1 MQEGKLKNAIAGL
14 GSTIK
19 ARGGEAWGGYK
30 SLLSGNRRGA
40 LIGLGIAAGYGAYSE
55 GPSIIGSS
63 VVLGPALMGIG
74 AALSAGGG
82 LSMMKGKGAQAAA
95 AYRMMSKAPTD
106 WKGEAGAAYRS
117 KFQAEAVNNPF
128 MKGFGGVSAD
138 IGNQSYLARTLPNT
152 DYASIAGKAMAGIEG
167 QVPMS
172 MQYAAIAAEMNMVPG
187 EDAIVTLGQLAQEKQ
202 LGGFASKFSTPEAI
216 MAKVNESPEFAR
228 QFTERISDFEGVTD
242 ISTKTGIKPA
252 GKARHIGL
260 TRGAIIERLTEQGQ
274 GVLAGEIAGIDRGV
288 RITAIGTGAGDTISA
303 IQYEVGGQTFRA
315 PVVGPDGVVKAGLF
329 GKNTNVAR
337 RQIFIGSL
345 EGMAAGGKPE
355 VMAMDVAVAKTLRMY
370 HGAASEIEGGR
381 RMLANYLADIS
392 NLPIRGLPAGI
403 GISKEMGRAMSW
415 SSPYRGDRVGIPTS
429 ANVAIRSMD
438 AQLSMPGR
446 SLRRL
451 FNLEGFMDKDIVSAD
466 TLLSLRAGGL
476 APLGSEG
483 ASRTNTFVNIN
494 EMAKMFPGSYMTPM
508 DKAARGIRDYTK
520 PYYITGGGTIQ
531 RRPFASIT
539 MNRTLGTSQG
549 MAIHYNAIFES
560 EAQFLSEMLNT
571 GKSAGVNITPKA
583 NKMIEG
589 IMGKSMS
596 TAELRE
602 LRGGLQQI
610 ANMREGQFAAAIP
623 KGVIMRTDVEKVVY
637 TVPEDIAGL
646 KRGQAMPS
654 NRPIGFDAANRP
666 VDHTYRRLG
675 GGTARFTSITPLQ
688 EGTRTAYLIR
698 WSEEQAASNVKW
710 GSDVGKMFA
719 LNMKESQT
727 PLVMRFI
734 NKLRRNQQLGE
745 RLYGNQSYAPL
756 IGSVDNAVEAF
767 TLAGTFGKVQ
777 GGPEILS
784 SAIAES
790 YMPSMSSYGKK
801 QYRKLLRINHMSLQ
815 RGGGII
821 SNFGGPAD
829 IERAHTALIGFAE
842 RLVAAPQTFGLRA
855 DLFSRGNRTVMDAS
869 GKVIKPS
876 AVSRILMQGGILSEA
891 MAWDALN
898 INVPKNVPIST
909 NQLSILNQYG
919 MTASTDEL
927 LGRRK
932 LSGDAKA
939 TEAYKLALSK
949 YVRPGSRMASNMP
962 VIGLEE
968 WPLSLGAADWRSSG
982 RVQENFL
989 INLEVAGSE
998 MKGSAL
1004 RRALGIS
1011 NLHIPV
1017 PGVNTDFWHA
1027 KYRTATGA
1035 YASSEAWT
1043 SPLQNFLKSVDEMH
1057 RNVKGVDSSKAAR
1070 GYLSQYLRAIR
1081 TTDANLTVGRGGTI
1095 YDAGASIA
1103 GRMSFRDYGTL
1114 YKGHA
1119 RFGGRAAGFLVGIN
1133 PKDFVRLAGS
1143 ADYAEALF
1151 TRFPATTVDPVYMIS
1166 DESVAL
1172 GEMAMDESR
1181 RAKMG
1186 ADFDGDTGYASI
1198 VKSKGATAEVRGIVE
1213 GGTAARAYD
1222 EAQNARMLLGGVADD
1237 LTLLG
1242 EASKRSGRSAFSNIA
1257 ESVTERFSKFTG
1269 IMRQTEGQLL
1279 AKSYTQYIGRF
1290 SNLANEYI
1298 MAGTAMDA
1306 KAQVARSQLLRDIQ
1320 QAAIDFGR
1328 VSKGKVDPR
1337 IISGW
1342 LAESILLAASDNI
1355 PKANELFA
1363 HVMEKLHVG
1372 EGLDAN
1378 LEILRSTYKGD
1389 AARIAGLETLANEL
1403 AEARTGFF
1411 NPMRGNLEMQ
1421 QEFGRMAE
1429 AQSLLQRRIYTSAG
1443 VETGSLQEV
1452 SEAITGMKTHLD
1464 AQAALAEQGVP
1475 SIGRASAG
1483 ESGARLTAWNR
1494 VQSAAKGTKHIL
1506 GDVWKSAKASPHF
1519 GTARAGLIATG
1530 GLMVANWMFNSASDV
1545 QPPAYEGRQR
1555 SLQQSPDVA
1564 MAGMNGAPMP
1574 GSAYGHAHRGGEM
1587 RNPRRTNK
1595 PPVPTNTIPRRYYV
1609 NQTNRVPRIRF
1620 NGSGDPFD
1628 RNQLAVDT
1636 AAHLQRM
1643 TGGNANINVVHDA
1656 TSRRITELQFEDNMR
1671 EDLRGGR

>member
-1 MQEGKLKNAIAGL
+1 MPEGKLKNAIAGL

-19 ARGGEAWGGYK
+19 ARGGEAWGSYK
-30 SLLSGNRRGA
+30 GLLSGNRRGA
-40 LIGLGIAAGYGAYSE
+40 MIGLGVAAGYGAYSE

-82 LSMMKGKGAQAAA
+82 VGMLRGKGAQAAA

-106 WKGEAGAAYRS
+106 WKGDAGAAYRS
-117 KFQAEAVNNPF
+117 KFQAEVATNPF

-138 IGNQSYLARTLPNT
+138 MGNQGYLARTLPNT
-152 DYASIAGKAMAGIEG
+152 DYAGIASKALAGVTGE
-167 QVPMS
+167 VPMS

-187 EDAIVTLGQLAQEKQ
+187 EDAIVTLGQLAQDKQ
-202 LGGFASKFSTPEAI
+202 LGGFAGKFSTKEAI
-216 MAKVNESPEFAR
+216 MSRIDESPEFAR
-228 QFTERISDFEGVTD
+228 QFTGRMDDFEGVTGF
-242 ISTKTGIKPA
+242 STMTGIKPA

-260 TRGAIIERLTEQGQ
+260 TRGSLIEKLTAQGH
-274 GVLAGEIAGIDRGV
+274 GALAGEIAGIDRGV
-288 RITAIGTGAGDTISA
+288 RITGIGTSAGDAISA

-345 EGMAAGGKPE
+345 EGMAAGGRPQ
-355 VMAMDVAVAKTLRMY
+355 VVAMDVAVAKTLRTY
-370 HGAASEIEGGR
+370 HAAAGEVEGGR
-381 RMLANYLADIS
+381 RMLANYLADMA
-392 NLPIRGLPAGI
+392 NLPIRGLPAGM
-403 GISKEMGRAMSW
+403 GISKDMGRAMSW
-415 SSPYRGDRVGIPTS
+415 SSPYRGDRIGVPTS

-446 SLRRL
+446 GLRRL
-451 FNLEGFMDKDIVSAD
+451 LNLEGFMDKDIVSAD
-466 TLLSLRAGGL
+466 TILALRAGGL

-483 ASRTNTFVNIN
+483 AVRTNTFVNIN
-494 EMAKMFPGSYMTPM
+494 EMASMFPGSYMTPM
-508 DKAARGIRDYTK
+508 DKAARGPRDYGK
-520 PYYITGGGTIQ
+520 PYYVTGGGGLQ
-531 RRPFASIT
+531 RRPFASRT
-539 MNRTLGTSQG
+539 MNKKLGTSQG
-549 MAIHYNAIFES
+549 MAMHYNAIFES

-589 IMGKSMS
+589 IMGQSMS
-596 TAELRE
+596 TSELRE
-602 LRGGLQQI
+602 LRGGLQQL
-610 ANMREGQFAAAIP
+610 ANMREGQFATAIP
-623 KGVIMRTDVEKVVY
+623 EGVMMRTDVEKVVY

-756 IGSVDNAVEAF
+756 IGGVDNVVEAF
-767 TLAGTFGKVQ
+767 TLAGTFGKMQ
-777 GGPEILS
+777 GGPQILS
-784 SAIAES
+784 ATIAES

-801 QYRKLLRINHMSLQ
+801 QYRKLLRVNHMSLQ

-821 SNFGGPAD
+821 SNFRNTGD
-829 IERAHTALIGFAE
+829 LERAHAALTGFAE
-842 RLVAAPQTFGLRA
+842 RLVAAPQAFGLRA
-855 DLFSRGNRTVMDAS
+855 DLFTRGNRTVMDAS
-869 GKVIKPS
+869 GKVVRPS
-876 AVSRILMQGGILSEA
+876 AASRILMQGGILSEA

-919 MTASTDEL
+919 MTSSTSEL

-932 LSGDAKA
+932 LAGDAKA
-939 TEAYKLALSK
+939 TEAYKIALGQ
-949 YVRPGSRMASNMP
+949 YVRRGSRMASNMP
-962 VIGLEE
+962 VIGIEE
-968 WPLSLGAADWRSSG
+968 WPMALGAADWRTSG

-989 INLEVAGSE
+989 INLEVAGSQ
-998 MKGSAL
+998 MTGRAL
-1004 RRALGIS
+1004 RRELGIS

-1027 KYRTATGA
+1027 QYRTATGT

-1057 RNVKGVDSSKAAR
+1057 GGVDSAPAAR
-1070 GYLSQYLRAIR
+1070 RYLSQYLRAIR
-1081 TTDANLTVGRGGTI
+1081 ATDANLTVGRGGAV

-1114 YKGHA
+1114 YKGHS
-1119 RFGGRAAGFLVGIN
+1119 RLGGRTAGFLVGIN
-1133 PKDFVRLAGS
+1133 PKDFNRLAGN
-1143 ADYAEALF
+1143 ADFAEALF
-1151 TRFPATTVDPVYMIS
+1151 TRFPATTVDPIYMIA

-1198 VKSKGATAEVRGIVE
+1198 VKSKGATAEVRGIV
-1213 GGTAARAYD
+1213 GGGAAARAYD
-1222 EAQNARMLLGGVADD
+1222 EAQDARMLLGGVADD

-1242 EASKRSGRSAFSNIA
+1242 EASKRSGRSVFSNIA
-1257 ESVTERFSKFTG
+1257 EAVTSRFSKFTG

-1328 VSKGKVDPR
+1328 ASKGKVDPR

-1342 LAESILLAASDNI
+1342 LAKSIEYAASDNI
-1355 PKANELFA
+1355 PAANELFS

-1378 LEILRSTYKGD
+1378 LAILRSTYKGNE
-1389 AARIAGLETLANEL
+1389 ARIATLETLADEL
-1403 AEARTGFF
+1403 ADARTGFF

-1421 QEFGRMAE
+1421 QEFGRIAE
-1429 AQSLLQRRIYTSAG
+1429 AQSLLQRRVYTSAG
-1443 VETGSLQEV
+1443 VETGSVEEV
-1452 SEAITGMKTHLD
+1452 SEALTGIGTHLD
-1464 AQAALAEQGVP
+1464 AQAGLTDQGVP

-1494 VQSAAKGTKHIL
+1494 TKSAAAGTRHIM
-1506 GDVWKSAKASPHF
+1506 GDMWRSAKASPHF
-1519 GTARAGLIATG
+1519 GTARAGLMATG
-1530 GLMVANWMFNSASDV
+1530 GLMVANWMFNSASDI
-1545 QPPAYEGRQR
+1545 QPPAYSGRQR

-1595 PPVPTNTIPRRYYV
+1595 PPMPQNTIPRRYYV

-1620 NGSGDPFD
+1620 NGSGDPLD
-1628 RNQLAVDT
+1628 RNLLATDT

-1643 TGGNANINVVHDA
+1643 TGGDARINVVHDA
-1656 TSRRITELQFEDNMR
+1656 TSRRMSELQFDDKMR